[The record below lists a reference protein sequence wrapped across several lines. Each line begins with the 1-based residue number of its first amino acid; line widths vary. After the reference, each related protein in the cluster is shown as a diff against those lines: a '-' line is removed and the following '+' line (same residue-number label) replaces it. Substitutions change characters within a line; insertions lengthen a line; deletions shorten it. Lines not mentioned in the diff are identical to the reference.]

1 MYIIQYLSKIRCV
14 FYELGNL
21 NKGNYEI
28 GKIRDTPSLSEFK
41 FRVINACI

>member
-1 MYIIQYLSKIRCV
+1 MYIIQYLSKIRSI

-28 GKIRDTPSLSEFK
+28 GNIRDTPSWSEFL
-41 FRVINACI
+41 FSGINACF